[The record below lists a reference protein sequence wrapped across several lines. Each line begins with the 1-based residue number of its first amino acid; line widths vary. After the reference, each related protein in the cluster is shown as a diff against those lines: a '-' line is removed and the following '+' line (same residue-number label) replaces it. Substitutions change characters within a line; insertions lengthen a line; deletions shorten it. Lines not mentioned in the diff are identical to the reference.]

1 MAPITTHNWLLWKEQ
16 LYAPKSSLNS
26 IYKLASGKKKM
37 HEVWDLTK
45 SNYNRSPLKAALPLV
60 FSAWQS
66 LTQLWQESACNA
78 GDPSSIPGSG
88 RSAEEGIG
96 YPFQYSW
103 ASLVAQLVKNL
114 PIMREMWVRSLGWED
129 LVEKGK
135 VTHSRIPAWRIL
147 HSPWGSKESDTSE
160 QLSLTAILSDTSSK
174 HFISCHLYCS
184 NLLQW

>member
-1 MAPITTHNWLLWKEQ
+1 
-16 LYAPKSSLNS
+16 
-26 IYKLASGKKKM
+26 M

-45 SNYNRSPLKAALPLV
+45 SNYNWSPLKAALSLV

-78 GDPSSIPGSG
+78 GDPSSIPVSG

-103 ASLVAQLVKNL
+103 ASLVAQRVKNL
-114 PIMREMWVRSLGWED
+114 PIMQEMWVWSLGWED
-129 LVEKGK
+129 PMEKEK
-135 VTHSRIPAWRIL
+135 VTHSRILAWRIF
-147 HSPWGSKESDTSE
+147 HSPWGSKESDTID
-160 QLSLTAILSDTSSK
+160 QLSLAAILSEISSK
-174 HFISCHLYCS
+174 YFISCYLYCS